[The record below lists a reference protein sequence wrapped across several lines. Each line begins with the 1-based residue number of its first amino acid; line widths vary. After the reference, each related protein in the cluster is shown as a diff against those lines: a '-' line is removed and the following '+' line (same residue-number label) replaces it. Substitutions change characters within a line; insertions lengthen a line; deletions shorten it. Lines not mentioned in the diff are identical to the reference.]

1 MIETAA
7 FSAFEP
13 SPEQRE
19 IAELAADVA
28 EREIAPHIAQWDREH
43 TFPVDLYAKLA
54 AAGVL
59 GMLVGERYGGGGVDY
74 VSYALALEE
83 LARVDAGTAVTVSVH
98 SMIATVID
106 RLGTDAQKD
115 RYLPKLAQEAYLGA
129 FALTEPDVG
138 SDAGNLR
145 ATAHADGDGYV
156 LRGRKQWCTNGS
168 YAGVVMGMFRTG
180 GAGPKGI
187 SAFLIE
193 PGTPGM
199 VVEKRHREAR
209 HPYQQHRRPRFRRRA
224 RDARRD
230 ARRAEA
236 RASSA
241 R

>member
-1 MIETAA
+1 MKASASVEAIDTVMKLGMNHPMGPLTLADFIGLDTCLAILEVLHEGLRRLEVSPVPAAAPVRRRGVVWEKDRARLLRLSRRRQRRRAGRVEDVIETAA

-115 RYLPKLAQEAYLGA
+115 RYLPKLAQEAYLGR
-129 FALTEPDVG
+129 
-138 SDAGNLR
+138 SR
-145 ATAHADGDGYV
+145 
-156 LRGRKQWCTNGS
+156 
-168 YAGVVMGMFRTG
+168 
-180 GAGPKGI
+180 
-187 SAFLIE
+187 
-193 PGTPGM
+193 
-199 VVEKRHREAR
+199 
-209 HPYQQHRRPRFRRRA
+209 
-224 RDARRD
+224 
-230 ARRAEA
+230 
-236 RASSA
+236 
-241 R
+241 